1 MRNTAFLMLIGLCS
15 LVNSA
20 FAAEVYPSRPIHLI
34 VPYPAGGTADVM
46 ARALGQGLMASF
58 GQPIIVDNRP
68 GADTI
73 IGAEVVAHSPPDGYT
88 LLFATDSTL
97 ATNSLLHNQLPYDP
111 QKDFVAITE
120 VGEQNFVLV
129 VNPLVPAKDLDE
141 FVALAKARP
150 GALNYGSF
158 GRGSQPHLAM
168 ELFARLAGI
177 TLTHVPSKGVSG
189 LLNDLMSGTVEAGFV
204 GVSGAN
210 LINDG
215 KVHGLAIDGNS
226 RSQLFSQVP
235 TFAEKGY
242 PQMYARAWWGIVT
255 TAGTPRAVLDK
266 LNIELNRMIND
277 PQFQQKY
284 MLPQGL
290 EPAGKGSDAFKQV
303 IDESAAHWA
312 KAIEFAGLK
321 AE

>member
-1 MRNTAFLMLIGLCS
+1 MRSTAFLILIGLCPLS
-15 LVNSA
+15 SSA
-20 FAAEVYPSRPIHLI
+20 FAADAYPSRPIHLV

-46 ARALGQGLMASF
+46 ARALGQGLTASL
-58 GQPIIVDNRP
+58 GQPVVIDDRP

-73 IGAEVVAHSPPDGYT
+73 IGAELVAHSPPDGYT

-97 ATNSLLHNQLPYDP
+97 ATNSLLHKQLPYDEK
-111 QKDFVAITE
+111 KDFAPITE

-129 VNPLVPAKDLDE
+129 ISPSVPAPTLEE
-141 FVALAKARP
+141 FVALAKAHP
-150 GALNYGSF
+150 GTLNYGSF
-158 GRGSQPHLAM
+158 GRGSQPHLGM
-168 ELFARLAGI
+168 ELFAHLAGI
-177 TLTHVPSKGVSG
+177 TLVHVPSKGVSG
-189 LLNDLMSGTVEAGFV
+189 LLSDLMSGTVQAGFV

-215 KVHGLAIDGNS
+215 KVRGLAVDGNS
-226 RSQLFSQVP
+226 RSPLFGQVP

-255 TAGTPRAVLDK
+255 TAGTPQAILDT
-266 LNIELNRMIND
+266 LNTELNRMIND

-290 EPAGKGSDAFKQV
+290 EPKGNGPGAFKAV
-303 IDESAAHWA
+303 IDESAARWA
-312 KAIEFAGLK
+312 KAIEFAGLT

>member
-1 MRNTAFLMLIGLCS
+1 MRKTTFMVLIGLCS
-15 LVNSA
+15 LVGSA
-20 FAAEVYPSRPIHLI
+20 FAADVYPSRPIHI
-34 VPYPAGGTADVM
+34 VVPYPAGGTADVM
-46 ARALGQGLMASF
+46 ARALGQGLTESL
-58 GQPIIVDNRP
+58 GQPIVVDNRP

-73 IGAEVVAHSPPDGYT
+73 IGAELVAHSPPDGYT

-97 ATNSLLHNQLPYDP
+97 ATAAMLHKQLPYDE
-111 QKDFVAITE
+111 QKDFAPITE

-129 VNPLVPAKDLDE
+129 INPAVPAKDLEE
-141 FVALAKARP
+141 FVALAKAKP
-150 GALNYGSF
+150 GSLNYGSF

-168 ELFARLAGI
+168 ELFAQLAGI
-177 TLTHVPSKGVSG
+177 KLVHVPSKGVSG
-189 LLNDLMSGTVEAGFV
+189 LLNDLMSNTVQAGFV

-215 KVHGLAIDGNS
+215 KVRGLATDGNA
-226 RSQLFSQVP
+226 RSPLFNQVP

-255 TAGTPRAVLDK
+255 TAGTPQPVLDK
-266 LNIELNRMIND
+266 LNTAFNRMIND

-290 EPAGKGSDAFKQV
+290 EPAGKGPDAFKKV
-303 IDESAAHWA
+303 IDQSAARWG
-312 KAIEFAGLK
+312 KAIEIAGLK
-321 AE
+321 PE

>member
-1 MRNTAFLMLIGLCS
+1 MRNIAFMVLIGFCS
-15 LVNSA
+15 LSSPA
-20 FAAEVYPSRPIHLI
+20 FAAEDYPSRPIHLV

-46 ARALGQGLMASF
+46 ARALGQGLTASL
-58 GQPIIVDNRP
+58 GQPVVVDSRP

-73 IGAEVVAHSPPDGYT
+73 IGAETVAHSAPDGYT

-97 ATNSLLHNQLPYDP
+97 ATNSLLHKQLPYDE
-111 QKDFVAITE
+111 QKDFAPITE

-129 VNPLVPAKDLDE
+129 VSPSVPATTLEE
-141 FVALAKARP
+141 FIALAKARP
-150 GALNYGSF
+150 GTLNYGSF

-168 ELFARLAGI
+168 ELFAHLAGI
-177 TLTHVPSKGVSG
+177 SLVHVPSKGVSG
-189 LLNDLMSGTVEAGFV
+189 LLNDLMSGTVQAGFV

-215 KVHGLAIDGNS
+215 KVRGLAVDGIS
-226 RSQLFSQVP
+226 RSPLFSQVP

-242 PQMYARAWWGIVT
+242 PQMYARAWWGIVAT
-255 TAGTPRAVLDK
+255 TGTPQAILDK
-266 LNIELNRMIND
+266 LNIELNRMLND

-290 EPAGKGSDAFKQV
+290 EPAGKGASAFKTV
-303 IDESAAHWA
+303 IDQSAARWA

-321 AE
+321 PE